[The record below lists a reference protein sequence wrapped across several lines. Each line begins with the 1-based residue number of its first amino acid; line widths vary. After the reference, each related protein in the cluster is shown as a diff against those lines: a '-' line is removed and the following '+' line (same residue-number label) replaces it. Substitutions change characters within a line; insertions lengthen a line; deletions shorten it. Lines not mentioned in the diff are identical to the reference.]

1 VHADLLFLERALL
14 ARETDVSREIEVD
27 DLRRHAGGPGTP
39 AEELERAGFPAGL
52 LGELAPRRILGIF
65 GTFVADET
73 RGRHMTAASTAGRNS
88 STRTIRPSPVT
99 ATTMTDS
106 FATECSTYSQP

>member
-1 VHADLLFLERALL
+1 
-14 ARETDVSREIEVD
+14 
-27 DLRRHAGGPGTP
+27 
-39 AEELERAGFPAGL
+39 
-52 LGELAPRRILGIF
+52 
-65 GTFVADET
+65 
-73 RGRHMTAASTAGRNS
+73 MTAASTAGRNS